1 MRGLSRE
8 LDEGV
13 SMIAARVGQ
22 WARAACFVRVRD
34 ALRSSRKSHKLGT
47 FYTFTNKVDSG
58 ASLGAI
64 VTLHLTY

>member
-8 LDEGV
+8 FDEGV

-34 ALRSSRKSHKLGT
+34 ASRKSHKLGT